1 MIEDLR
7 KRCKLAK
14 ALNGVSYKDLSNYL
28 DIRQDSFYCW
38 LKGYYE
44 LSYSKQI
51 KLQMLLDGLME
62 E

>member
-14 ALNGVSYKDLSNYL
+14 ALNGISYKDLSKYL
-28 DIRQDSFYCW
+28 EIKQDSFYSW

-44 LSYSKQI
+44 LSYGKQL
-51 KLQMLLDGLME
+51 KLWQLLNTLKE

>member
-14 ALNGVSYKDLSNYL
+14 ALNGISYKDLSKYL
-28 DIRQDSFYCW
+28 EIKQDSFYSW

-44 LSYSKQI
+44 LSYGK
-51 KLQMLLDGLME
+51 
-62 E
+62 